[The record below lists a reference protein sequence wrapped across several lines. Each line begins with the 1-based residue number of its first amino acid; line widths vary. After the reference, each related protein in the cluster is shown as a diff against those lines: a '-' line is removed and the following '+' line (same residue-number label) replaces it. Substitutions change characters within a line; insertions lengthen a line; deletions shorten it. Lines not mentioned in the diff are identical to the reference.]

1 MEAVCVMCGME
12 LEARQNP
19 LRVSVERVVRKHT
32 YVLPSGRKIKVV
44 VDNDTEPARVQAEPL
59 D

>member
-19 LRVSVERVVRKHT
+19 LRVSVERAVRKYT

-59 D
+59 N